1 MGPTSK
7 RREGKGEGRGRE
19 DKGGGEEKGG
29 EGKGKMGGN
38 CPPLSEILNTPLA
51 DGMCV
56 VLQISEKFCP
66 KAI

>member
-19 DKGGGEEKGG
+19 EKGGGEEKGG

-38 CPPLSEILNTPLA
+38 CPPP
-51 DGMCV
+51 
-56 VLQISEKFCP
+56 FP
-66 KAI
+66 KS